1 VVTGERAEITVQGGE
16 GRIVETVPGW
26 AHDVTNIGG
35 DELVCMLW
43 ANEVFDRTKP
53 DTIAMKVDA

>member
-1 VVTGERAEITVQGGE
+1 M
-16 GRIVETVPGW
+16 PGW
-26 AHDVTNIGG
+26 AHDVTNIGA